1 MPDRR
6 DVLVDLGAAPDVRE
20 GPDARERHDAGE
32 ATDGRA
38 VADLAVA
45 RDAGVVDDD
54 DAVAEAAIVR
64 HVARRPQQALLA
76 DLCPVVGPGR
86 SVHRDALP
94 DTARVS

>member
-64 HVARRPQQALLA
+64 HVARRHQQALRA
-76 DLCPVVGPGR
+76 DLGPGAGPAR
-86 SVHRDALP
+86 APYRAAAP
-94 DTARVS
+94 DDGSA